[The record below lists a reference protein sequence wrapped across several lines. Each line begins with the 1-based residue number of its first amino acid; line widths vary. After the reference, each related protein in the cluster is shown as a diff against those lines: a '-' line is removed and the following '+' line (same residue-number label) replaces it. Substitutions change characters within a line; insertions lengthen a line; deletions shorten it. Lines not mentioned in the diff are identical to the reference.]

1 MFNSKVLKVIYKKY
15 CFFIICVSL
24 FLMISCGGG
33 SSGNSKSDQTKDFEK
48 TKSLEALRGS
58 ILTIPENIQ
67 LVGEASSGKKLKKQN
82 LNKSL
87 AYEGLWANNYE
98 AITETINYSDLV
110 KKNVISFLDYIFE
123 TKDLSNAELNT
134 FIETGEGEIWAY
146 LLEDISKIEGEKFKW
161 KLSIFFRFS
170 HTADVICRFSFVNGK
185 MKGQILENGYVTLD
199 VTRDDET
206 ITLTTYLTYD
216 IRFDGTS
223 FPQTLDIDYVK
234 DLSEIFH
241 FVELYW
247 DELTEEQ
254 YDAIK
259 LSQIGKSSVKIV
271 FDGLEYGITGT
282 SYSPYANFEANI
294 NLELPLYG
302 ENRSTYSFRA
312 KSITGEVDGAKME
325 VALPEDTLEDV
336 SNIWEENSVSNLF
349 QKNILDFMNSY
360 LNQLIDEVDDSDISN
375 STYLGSVLLESADFT
390 GSTLSEKQQG
400 IKSLYSFLG
409 NKIDIPTLSDHGLTI
424 STLEFDNAVTFWG
437 TSSFTDFNINSVDDL
452 NDFLASNDTSITNE
466 NKEEVYY
473 FVMAPLI
480 ITTYQATPVNISM
493 DDIESFLESKNDYF
507 SNGFL
512 ILIESKKHIYNPA
525 FFEKENGFLG
535 TYDGT
540 NFYQYEL
547 LTDTLNINSI
557 PANFETLNGLD
568 LSTLSAIPPQNVF
581 DLSIKVK

>member
-1 MFNSKVLKVIYKKY
+1 
-15 CFFIICVSL
+15 
-24 FLMISCGGG
+24 MISCGGG
-33 SSGNSKSDQTKDFEK
+33 GSSNSKSDQTKDFEK

-58 ILTIPENIQ
+58 ILTIPGNIQ
-67 LVGEASSGKKLKKQN
+67 LIGESSSGKKLKRQH
-82 LNKSL
+82 LNKTL

-123 TKDLSNAELNT
+123 TKDLANAELNT

-146 LLEDISKIEGEKFKW
+146 LLEDISQVDGEEFKW

-199 VTRDDET
+199 VTRNDET
-206 ITLTTYLTYD
+206 VTLTTYLTYD

-223 FPQTLDIDYVK
+223 FPQTLNIDYVK

-241 FVELYW
+241 FAELYW
-247 DELTEEQ
+247 DELNEDQFET
-254 YDAIK
+254 IN

-271 FDGLEYGITGT
+271 FDGLEYGITGA

-312 KSITGEVDGAKME
+312 KSITGQVDGAKME
-325 VALPEDTLEDV
+325 VALPEDTLEDIT
-336 SNIWEENSVSNLF
+336 NIWEENSVSNLF
-349 QKNILDFMNSY
+349 QKNILEFMDSY
-360 LNQLIDEVDDSDISN
+360 LNQLIDDADDSEISN
-375 STYLGSVLLESADFT
+375 STYLGSALVESADFS
-390 GSTLSEKQQG
+390 GSISIEQQQG
-400 IKSLYSFLG
+400 VIELYSILG
-409 NKIDIPTLSDHGLTI
+409 NKINIPTLADHGIII
-424 STLEFDNAVTFWG
+424 STLEFDAAVTFWG
-437 TSSFTDFNINSVDDL
+437 TSSFSEFNLSSVDEL
-452 NDFLASNDTSITNE
+452 NDFLTSNDSSITNE

-473 FVMAPLI
+473 LVMAPLI
-480 ITTYQATPVNISM
+480 ITTYQTSPVNISM
-493 DDIESFLESKNDYF
+493 VDIESFLESKNDYF

-512 ILIESKKHIYNPA
+512 TLIESKKYIYNPA

-540 NFYQYEL
+540 NFYHYDL
-547 LTDTLNINSI
+547 LSDTLDINSI
-557 PANFETLNGLD
+557 PANFETLNALD
-568 LSTLSAIPPQNVF
+568 LSTLTAITPKDVF
-581 DLSIKVK
+581 ELSIKVK